1 MKRHAVSLSL
11 LALCLAGGLALVE
24 ACGGH
29 GSQPGQATAEK
40 PANPATAGN
49 PATPKAP
56 APPLPSD
63 VSTVAGI
70 ATAPAPAAAPGAGA
84 GAPSATSVATPAAP
98 GVGEGAVAATGE
110 FVSPVRSE
118 LAVRLPGRVGR
129 VLVDEGARVRRG
141 QPLLELETQYLSLD
155 LQRADADLA
164 RAQAAAQDA
173 RRDLG
178 RKKELIAKS
187 SVSQA
192 AYDRSDSAYQQ
203 AEAAVGSAVAARDL
217 ARQRLADAV
226 LRSPIDGVVA
236 ERRTDVGQRLGDNSV
251 AFVVAQTSPL
261 KLRFRLPERY
271 LASVRR
277 GQPVRAAVDPYPGET
292 FRGRVSLVGG
302 VVDPATRAFNVET
315 EFENRDGRL
324 TPGLFARVEIDLSNR
339 GAQGPAPGA
348 ALEGGSR

>member
-1 MKRHAVSLSL
+1 MKRHVLSLVSLP
-11 LALCLAGGLALVE
+11 LALALALAGCGHAAKHE
-24 ACGGH
+24 APSGAAEAA
-29 GSQPGQATAEK
+29 QTTAPAAEK
-40 PANPATAGN
+40 
-49 PATPKAP
+49 P

-63 VSTVAGI
+63 VAPVAGI
-70 ATAPAPAAAPGAGA
+70 AAAQPAAPAAPEAGATAPAPA
-84 GAPSATSVATPAAP
+84 TPN
-98 GVGEGAVAATGE
+98 AVSATGE

-118 LAVRLPGRVGR
+118 LAMRLPGRVGR
-129 VLVDEGARVRRG
+129 VLVDEGARVHRG
-141 QPLLELETQYLSLD
+141 QPLLELETTYLSLD
-155 LQRADADLA
+155 LERAQADVA

-173 RRDLG
+173 QRDLS

-192 AYDRSDSAYQQ
+192 AYDRS
-203 AEAAVGSAVAARDL
+203 EAAFEQARAAVESSVAARDL

-236 ERRTDVGQRLGDNSV
+236 ERRTDVGERLGDNSV

-277 GQPVRAAVDPYPGET
+277 GQPVRAAVDPYPRET

-302 VVDPATRAFNVET
+302 VVDPATRSFNVET

-324 TPGLFARVEIDLSNR
+324 TPGLFARVQIDLDSSTV
-339 GAQGPAPGA
+339 GAPA
-348 ALEGGSR
+348 EGGGR